1 MGANPMSILLFC
13 RSGVHVS
20 LVAAGGHLSVA
31 AWTVT
36 SQDAR
41 VGTHVAAGAKIPFAP
56 PQ

>member
-1 MGANPMSILLFC
+1 MSILLFC